1 MQPSCEGRKGV
12 FDMMKRAFVHER
24 KRNECPAQELVK
36 CTGLVLAEA
45 KCILEIEKV
54 RSIAARLQ
62 LAWDPSKALEDSQTN
77 VRDGNGP
84 QFERGFGS
92 LTGLVL
98 GWISVCQFHFPTT
111 VLGTSVRAP

>member
-1 MQPSCEGRKGV
+1 MSKN
-12 FDMMKRAFVHER
+12 ER
-24 KRNECPAQELVK
+24 IALPQELVK
-36 CTGLVLAEA
+36 CTGLVLVIRG

-84 QFERGFGS
+84 Q
-92 LTGLVL
+92 V
-98 GWISVCQFHFPTT
+98 
-111 VLGTSVRAP
+111 